1 MFEQLF
7 IKTIAQTIKRTMP
20 VKNHLQSAAREVLMA
35 ALSSLSMVKEWGLPA
50 SMSAVSQVSELVL
63 QKGEKTLES
72 VIDIIAAA
80 PSPQSSPIKGEE
92 DHGKGEHHREEWIR
106 QKVLQAIIKT
116 IDEEIENISDLRKE
130 KNKVKLEA
138 LLAVKKVLMK
148 QRDL

>member
-1 MFEQLF
+1 
-7 IKTIAQTIKRTMP
+7 
-20 VKNHLQSAAREVLMA
+20 MA

-72 VIDIIAAA
+72 VIEVLN
-80 PSPQSSPIKGEE
+80 KEE
-92 DHGKGEHHREEWIR
+92 DQEKGNENREEWIR

-116 IDEEIENISDLRKE
+116 IDEEIENISDLGKE